1 MDLAQEPSVAILA
14 VFVHGGHAE
23 ILDATSATADLAG
36 FTGIS
41 SVGRRLPPRGSQGMM
56 PAMEFVVLA
65 VCAAVVAG
73 VVATMMRRRASAD
86 ADARLAAARA
96 DAAAV
101 RKAAQLESQS
111 VQLAAEAEAREQ
123 AFEFRAAQEKELS
136 PRLEQLAK
144 REQRL
149 AAREEAA
156 EVEVA
161 AAKTA
166 VDAVRAREGETQ
178 SLTDKA
184 KNKQKDI
191 TRLED
196 DSLAA
201 LERAAG
207 ATAETVRLGMSEA
220 WVEEARA
227 EAAQRI
233 RALDGTTAD
242 PEWGRQAKRV
252 MGIAV
257 QRYHA
262 HFLTERLLSNVP
274 IPPGMAEFLMKEDGS
289 LMKAL
294 EEGSGVKLELNE
306 TGEKIRLDSG
316 DGVARE
322 VVRRALSKLIK
333 GTAPRDAEKDPVKWV
348 QQIGH
353 NLERE
358 IMDLGKRAF
367 AELEIPKAHPEIVSL
382 VGRLNYRTSYT
393 QNQWKHAMEAAYLGG
408 MMAAELGL
416 DVKLMR
422 RATLMHDI
430 GKSLTHQIEGSH
442 AVIGADY
449 ARRLGETEIV
459 ANAIGSHHADEP
471 PNSVY
476 AYLVAAA
483 DAMSGARP
491 GARREQ
497 TESHSTKLEDLE
509 RIGGSFRGVE
519 RAFAVQGGREV
530 RVYVKPDQVSDLR
543 AVELSSEIAA
553 RISAEM
559 TFPGQIKVTVIRERE
574 AISTAG

>member
-1 MDLAQEPSVAILA
+1 
-14 VFVHGGHAE
+14 
-23 ILDATSATADLAG
+23 
-36 FTGIS
+36 
-41 SVGRRLPPRGSQGMM
+41 
-56 PAMEFVVLA
+56 MEFAVLLAAAIVAAFAVAFVV
-65 VCAAVVAG
+65 
-73 VVATMMRRRASAD
+73 RRRARSD
-86 ADARLAAARA
+86 ADAKLATARA
-96 DAAAV
+96 EAQAL
-101 RKAAQLESQS
+101 RKAAALDAQS
-111 VQLAAEAEAREQ
+111 VQTSAEAEAREQ
-123 AFEFRAAQEKELS
+123 SLELRTAQEKEIS
-136 PRLEQLAK
+136 PRLEQVAR

-149 AAREEAA
+149 AAREEALETETA
-156 EVEVA
+156 S
-161 AAKTA
+161 AKTA
-166 VDAVRAREGETQ
+166 LEAVRAREAEVQ
-178 SLTDKA
+178 SQTDRA
-184 KNKQKDI
+184 KNKSKDI
-191 TRLED
+191 ARLEQE
-196 DSLAA
+196 SLAA
-201 LERAAG
+201 LERSAG
-207 ATAETVRLGMSEA
+207 ATAENVRTAMAEA
-220 WVEEARA
+220 WAEEARA
-227 EAAQRI
+227 EAAQRL
-233 RALDGTTAD
+233 RALDQNTAD
-242 PEWGRQAKRV
+242 PEWGRQAKRI

-274 IPPGMAEFLMKEDGS
+274 LPPGMAEFLAKDEGS

-294 EEGSGVKLELNE
+294 EEGSGVKLELHE
-306 TGEKIRLDSG
+306 TGEKVRLDSG

-333 GTAPRDAEKDPVKWV
+333 GTAPREAEKDPVKWV
-348 QQIGH
+348 RQIAT

-416 DVKLMR
+416 DVKIMR

-449 ARRLGETEIV
+449 ARRLGESELV

-471 PNSVY
+471 PNSIY

-497 TESHSTKLEDLE
+497 TEQHSTKLEDLE

-530 RVYVKPDQVSDLR
+530 RVYVKPEQVSDLR

-574 AISTAG
+574 AVEVAG

>member
-1 MDLAQEPSVAILA
+1 
-14 VFVHGGHAE
+14 
-23 ILDATSATADLAG
+23 
-36 FTGIS
+36 
-41 SVGRRLPPRGSQGMM
+41 MM
-56 PAMEFVVLA
+56 LAMEFVVLA
-65 VCAAVVAG
+65 VCTAIAAAL
-73 VVATMMRRRASAD
+73 VATIMRRRASSD

-96 DAAAV
+96 EAAAL
-101 RKAAQLESQS
+101 RKAAQLDAQAA
-111 VQLAAEAEAREQ
+111 QLAAETEAREL
-123 AFEFRAAQEKELS
+123 ALEHRAAQEKDLS
-136 PRLEQLAK
+136 PRLENVAR

-149 AAREEAA
+149 SAREEAI
-156 EVEVA
+156 EVEA
-161 AAKTA
+161 TAAKAA
-166 VDAVRAREGETQ
+166 VDAVRAREAEAQ
-178 SLTDKA
+178 SQTDRA
-184 KNKQKDI
+184 KNKQRDI

-196 DSLAA
+196 ESLTA

-207 ATAETVRLGMSEA
+207 ATAETVRLAMAEA
-220 WVEEARA
+220 WTEEARA

-233 RALDGTTAD
+233 RALDQNTAD

-274 IPPGMAEFLMKEDGS
+274 LPPGMAEFLGKDEGA
-289 LMKAL
+289 LMRAL

-306 TGEKIRLDSG
+306 TGEKVRLDSG

-333 GTAPRDAEKDPVKWV
+333 GTAPREAEKDPVRWV
-348 QQIGH
+348 QQIAQ

-471 PNSVY
+471 PHSGY
-476 AYLVAAA
+476 AHLVAAA

-530 RVYVKPDQVSDLR
+530 RVYVKPDQVSDMR

-574 AISTAG
+574 AIEVAG

>member
-1 MDLAQEPSVAILA
+1 MADVAVLARTPVRPLLLHS
-14 VFVHGGHAE
+14 
-23 ILDATSATADLAG
+23 
-36 FTGIS
+36 
-41 SVGRRLPPRGSQGMM
+41 RLPPRVPQGMM
-56 PAMEFVVLA
+56 LAMEFVVLA
-65 VCAAVVAG
+65 VCAAIVAG
-73 VVATMMRRRASAD
+73 VVAAMMRRRASAD
-86 ADARLAAARA
+86 ANARLAAARA
-96 DAAAV
+96 EAAAV

-123 AFEFRAAQEKELS
+123 AFEFRAAQEKDLS
-136 PRLEQLAK
+136 PRLEQAAK

-161 AAKTA
+161 EAKTA
-166 VDAVRAREGETQ
+166 VDAVRAREAETQ

-196 DSLAA
+196 ESLAA

-207 ATAETVRLGMSEA
+207 ATAETVRLAMSEA
-220 WVEEARA
+220 WVEEVRA

-233 RALDGTTAD
+233 RALDQTTAD

-274 IPPGMAEFLMKEDGS
+274 IPPGMAEFLNKEDGA
-289 LMKAL
+289 LMRAL

-333 GTAPRDAEKDPVKWV
+333 GTAPREAEKDPVRWV
-348 QQIGH
+348 QQIGT

-449 ARRLGETEIV
+449 ARRLGESEVV